1 MMPSENDS
9 PQETKSRKPTE
20 QESSLQAWERRVRQ
34 ALHGDDSEALRNL
47 FAELS
52 DLVPTESV
60 SREWLRAVSGWD
72 AEAKTG

>member
-1 MMPSENDS
+1 MPSENDS
-9 PQETKSRKPTE
+9 PPGTKSLKPTE
-20 QESSLQAWERRVRQ
+20 QESSLQAWGRRVRQ
-34 ALHGDDSEALRNL
+34 ALHGNDSEALRNL

-60 SREWLRAVSGWD
+60 SHEWLRAVSGWD